1 MINVR
6 YTKTCFLLTLKAKM
20 RCILVTFAL
29 VFATLISHS
38 QEPQTVIN
46 CYIRSGKVNYGHLAE
61 LLPDSIKANLL
72 IDPREK
78 FKMKDGNNIL
88 LWLEQQGWELVGI
101 DITGSGTNGNA
112 FLSSTYIL
120 SKKIY
125 LDDAA
130 RMLFIQKLE
139 RIENKNNN

>member
-1 MINVR
+1 
-6 YTKTCFLLTLKAKM
+6 M
-20 RCILVTFAL
+20 RSILIMFVL

-38 QEPQTVIN
+38 QEHQTVVN
-46 CYIRSGKVNYGHLAE
+46 CYIRDGRVNYGRLAE
-61 LLPDSIKANLL
+61 LLPDSIQANLL

-88 LWLEQQGWELVGI
+88 LWLEQRGWNLIGI
-101 DITGSGTNGNA
+101 DITGSGANGNA

-130 RMLFIQKLE
+130 RMLFVQKLE
-139 RIENKNNN
+139 RIESKNNN

>member
-1 MINVR
+1 MFV
-6 YTKTCFLLTLKAKM
+6 
-20 RCILVTFAL
+20 L

-38 QEPQTVIN
+38 QEPKTVIN
-46 CYIRSGKVNYGHLAE
+46 CYIRDGKVNYGHLAE
-61 LLPDSIKANLL
+61 LLPNSIQANLL

-88 LWLEQQGWELVGI
+88 LWLEQQGWTLIGI
-101 DITGSGTNGNA
+101 DITGSGANGNA

-120 SKKIY
+120 SKQIY
-125 LDDAA
+125 LDDSA

-139 RIENKNNN
+139 KIENKSDN

>member
-1 MINVR
+1 
-6 YTKTCFLLTLKAKM
+6 M
-20 RCILVTFAL
+20 RSILIMFVL
-29 VFATLISHS
+29 VFATLTSQA

-46 CYIRSGKVNYGHLAE
+46 CYIRDGRVNYGRLAE
-61 LLPDSIKANLL
+61 LLPDSIQANLL

-88 LWLEQQGWELVGI
+88 LWLEQRGWKLIGI
-101 DITGSGTNGNA
+101 DITGSGANGNA

-120 SKKIY
+120 SKNIY

-130 RMLFIQKLE
+130 RMLFVQKLE

>member
-1 MINVR
+1 MFV
-6 YTKTCFLLTLKAKM
+6 
-20 RCILVTFAL
+20 L

-38 QEPQTVIN
+38 QEPKTVIN
-46 CYIRSGKVNYGHLAE
+46 CYIRDGKVNYGRLAE
-61 LLPDSIKANLL
+61 LLPDTIQANLL

-88 LWLEQQGWELVGI
+88 LWLEQQGWKLIGI
-101 DITGSGTNGNA
+101 DITGSGANGNA
-112 FLSSTYIL
+112 FPSSTYIL
-120 SKKIY
+120 SKEIY

>member
-1 MINVR
+1 
-6 YTKTCFLLTLKAKM
+6 M
-20 RCILVTFAL
+20 RSILVMFVL
-29 VFATLISHS
+29 VFATLTSHS
-38 QEPQTVIN
+38 QELQTVIN
-46 CYIRSGKVNYGHLAE
+46 CYIRDGKVNYGHLAE
-61 LLPDSIKANLL
+61 LLPDSIQAKLL

-88 LWLEQQGWELVGI
+88 LWLEQKGWKLIGI
-101 DITGSGTNGNA
+101 DITGSGANGNA

-120 SKKIY
+120 SKNIY

-139 RIENKNNN
+139 GIENKNNN

>member
-1 MINVR
+1 
-6 YTKTCFLLTLKAKM
+6 M
-20 RCILVTFAL
+20 RSILIIVVL
-29 VFATLISHS
+29 VFVTLISHA
-38 QEPQTVIN
+38 QEPRTVIN
-46 CYIRSGKVNYGHLAE
+46 CYIRDGKVNYGHLAV
-61 LLPDSIKANLL
+61 LLPDSIQANLL

-88 LWLEQQGWELVGI
+88 LWLEQQGWTLMGI
-101 DITGSGTNGNA
+101 DITGTGANGNA

-125 LDDAA
+125 LDSAA

-139 RIENKNNN
+139 RIDNKNKN

>member
-1 MINVR
+1 MFV
-6 YTKTCFLLTLKAKM
+6 
-20 RCILVTFAL
+20 L
-29 VFATLISHS
+29 VFATLVSYS
-38 QEPQTVIN
+38 QEPKTVVN
-46 CYIRSGKVNYGHLAE
+46 CYIRDGKVNYGRLAE
-61 LLPDSIKANLL
+61 LLPDSSQASLL
-72 IDPREK
+72 VDPREK

-88 LWLEQQGWELVGI
+88 LWLEQQGWKLIAI
-101 DITGSGTNGNA
+101 DITGSGANGNA

-120 SKKIY
+120 SKQIY